1 MFRHDCTGIHRDS
14 DKARPLPTLQGYRVY
29 IDLGVESPHQR
40 RIGRPPPRHQ
50 KQGQTNEEGMRWADT
65 VCPIPDLKKTGIIH
79 EKVKQW
85 LDISDDPVVFDDDS
99 QLENRHHQPDDD
111 DFLPRRPS
119 RAELGSEI
127 LFRHLRDGNA
137 FSIQSCQRRPLHVS
151 HMVVASHP
159 R

>member
-1 MFRHDCTGIHRDS
+1 MIALAYTGILT
-14 DKARPLPTLQGYRVY
+14 KPAPLPTLQGYRVY
-29 IDLGVESPHQR
+29 IDLGVEVSPHQR
-40 RIGRPPPRHQ
+40 RICRPPPRHQ

-65 VCPIPDLKKTGIIH
+65 VCPIPDFKKTGIIH

-85 LDISDDPVVFDDDS
+85 LDISDDPVVLDDDS
-99 QLENRHHQPDDD
+99 QQQDDD
-111 DFLPRRPS
+111 TFLPRRPS
-119 RAELGSEI
+119 RVELGSEI

>member
-1 MFRHDCTGIHRDS
+1 MIALACTGILT
-14 DKARPLPTLQGYRVY
+14 KPAPLPILQGYRVF
-29 IDLGVESPHQR
+29 IDLGVEVSPHQR
-40 RIGRPPPRHQ
+40 RIGRPSPRHQ

-65 VCPIPDLKKTGIIH
+65 VCPIPDFQKTGIIH

-85 LDISDDPVVFDDDS
+85 LDSSDDVSDDDS
-99 QLENRHHQPDDD
+99 QPDDY

-119 RAELGSEI
+119 RVELGSEI
-127 LFRHLRDGNA
+127 LFRHLRDGNG
-137 FSIQSCQRRPLHVS
+137 FSTQSCQRRPLQVS